1 MKAVIWEN
9 LHLRSEGAAERW
21 EIQEQRLL
29 GKPEKSK
36 SEAEPGS
43 SAGRLLSD
51 KDAAGAGGCRGRG
64 VRGARGSLGESAL
77 ILSVH
82 DKPRRPVSAGR
93 QALTFQPLRT
103 TGKEKVQTHDISKN

>member
-1 MKAVIWEN
+1 MWGGQNSVRDRDQGWNAFESVTAVIWEN
-9 LHLRSEGAAERW
+9 LHLRSEGAAERL

-64 VRGARGSLGESAL
+64 
-77 ILSVH
+77 
-82 DKPRRPVSAGR
+82 
-93 QALTFQPLRT
+93 
-103 TGKEKVQTHDISKN
+103 